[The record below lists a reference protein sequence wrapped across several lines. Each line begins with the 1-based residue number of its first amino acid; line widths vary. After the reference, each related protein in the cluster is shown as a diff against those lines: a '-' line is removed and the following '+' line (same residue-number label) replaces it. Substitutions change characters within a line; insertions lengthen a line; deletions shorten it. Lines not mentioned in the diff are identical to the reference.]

1 MDHQTFAQ
9 LLGNYGEFFGAIAVV
24 VTLIYL
30 ASQLR
35 QNTKAMQ
42 SGTREA
48 FLNGL
53 QTTNV
58 FALDHIDVWHR
69 GTFEGEELAGED
81 FVRFLTVVH
90 SAVNVYEAL
99 YSEYLAGNVEQAF
112 WEGKE
117 RQMDFVFSTP
127 SGRKAWYDY
136 THLFDERFVEYVN
149 QNIAPKIDS
158 QASSQSGI
166 GG

>member
-1 MDHQTFAQ
+1 MDHHAFAQ
-9 LLGNYGEFFGAIAVV
+9 LLGNYGEFIGSIAVV

-53 QTTNV
+53 QTTNGY
-58 FALDHIDVWHR
+58 ALENSDVWHR
-69 GTFEGEELAGED
+69 GAFEGEELSGED
-81 FVRFLTVVH
+81 FVRFLTIVH
-90 SAVNVYEAL
+90 SAVNAYEAL
-99 YSEYLAGNVEQAF
+99 FSEYLAGNVEQAF

-127 SGRKAWYDY
+127 SGRKAWSEYM
-136 THLFDERFVEYVN
+136 HLFDERFVEHVN
-149 QNIAPKIDS
+149 RNIAPKTDS
-158 QASSQSGI
+158 EVLDDG
-166 GG
+166 